1 MSLAHILVVDDELG
15 VRASLRMILEYAD
28 YEVTEASSGGEALEV
43 AETVTTDLVI
53 CDINMP
59 GMDGIQTVE
68 SLLRTPHMRQIP
80 VIFIS
85 GLASDEQRRRIA
97 ALGAF
102 DLLTKPFSIH
112 ELLELVRKY
121 LDIPGA

>member
-1 MSLAHILVVDDELG
+1 MEG
-15 VRASLRMILEYAD
+15 VKGCCPDRRRGVKREYAD
-28 YEVTEASSGGEALEV
+28 YEVTEAPSGDEALEA
-43 AETVTTDLVI
+43 AETLTPDLVI

-59 GMDGIQTVE
+59 GMDGIRTVE
-68 SLLRTPHMRQIP
+68 SLLRIPLMRQIP

-97 ALGAF
+97 ALGAY

-112 ELLELVRKY
+112 ELLELVRKHSD
-121 LDIPGA
+121 LPSG